1 MSALAATTRAS
12 SGRLI
17 TLGTMIAA
25 SGPRITTTT
34 MTSIRVKPSEPSRKG
49 SRLIIDSRSIMLL
62 CRGAAGPAA
71 GRPLLHHHE
80 PEIARREARDVRHY
94 CRDVRV
100 RHTEP
105 LGERRRV
112 LVDGDGRDPAPVGVG
127 VVRSAE
133 RLVRERA
140 VGRAAAHRAA

>member
-25 SGPRITTTT
+25 SRPRITTTT
-34 MTSIRVKPSEPSRKG
+34 MTSIRVKPSEPGRKG
-49 SRLIIDSRSIMLL
+49 SRLITDSRSIVLL
-62 CRGAAGPAA
+62 GLVA
-71 GRPLLHHHE
+71 GRPARRPAGPTLLHHHE

-100 RHTEP
+100 RHAEP
-105 LGERRRV
+105 L
-112 LVDGDGRDPAPVGVG
+112 
-127 VVRSAE
+127 
-133 RLVRERA
+133 
-140 VGRAAAHRAA
+140 

>member
-25 SGPRITTTT
+25 SRPRITTTT
-34 MTSIRVKPSEPSRKG
+34 MTSIRVKPSEPGRKG
-49 SRLIIDSRSIMLL
+49 SDLITGSRSIMRL
-62 CRGAAGPAA
+62 CFLACGRRARWPAA
-71 GRPLLHHHE
+71 RALLHHHE
-80 PEIARREARDVRHY
+80 PEIARREARDVGHY
-94 CRDVRV
+94 CRDVGV
-100 RHTEP
+100 RHAEP

-112 LVDGDGRDPAPVGVG
+112 LVDRDGRDPAPVGVG

-133 RLVRERA
+133 RLV
-140 VGRAAAHRAA
+140 